1 MFAIFRKETT
11 GFFSSLT
18 GYVVIIV
25 FLLINSLF
33 MWVLPGEWNIL
44 DSGYAGLDTLFLLSP
59 WIFLFLVPA
68 VTMKMIAEEKRLGTM
83 ELLYS
88 KPVTERGIVYGK
100 YLAAVALVL
109 LALLPGVI
117 YYISVHLLGETPGNL
132 DRGGIVGALIGLF
145 FLAAVYASAG
155 LFASSL
161 TDNQVVAFIVAVLIS
176 LFLFMGFDAFAFLPG
191 LRKIDEFVIG
201 LGINEHYKSM
211 SRGVIDL
218 RDIAYFV
225 AVVILFNEAT
235 RIVLL
240 SRNHEKHNWFR
251 FGLTVAAVVIA
262 AFAVSFL
269 RLRADLTEDR
279 RYTLSEPTRKVLS
292 EIKNDIF
299 VQVYL
304 DGEMPIPFKRLKRSV
319 SEMLDEFRIF
329 SGRKVDY
336 DFINPSESNDPE
348 KRNAL
353 YQSLLG
359 KGLNPVNI
367 QDSDPEGGSSQKII
381 FPGMIVNYNGIE
393 VPVNFLKNNPTM
405 MTAEENL
412 LHSAEGLEYELI
424 QPIATLSSDTIY
436 KVAFIEGHD
445 EIPEMGV
452 ADIIFHMA
460 RFFTVDRGVI
470 GGTPGILDK
479 YSAIVIAGPKKEFDE
494 NDKFVLDQYI
504 MNGGKAL
511 WLVEEVNVDT
521 DSLVMGET
529 TAIYRPLNLEDQ
541 IFRYGVRVNAQI
553 VQDMECAQIRIILSS
568 GGVRQ
573 QPVSVPWLYFPLL
586 TPYPDHPITRNI
598 NRVKGEFS
606 NYIDTVG
613 LDGNIRKSI
622 LLSTSGLTRTLSPP
636 FFISLREAEM
646 VPEERYFNRSGLP
659 VAVLLEGVFP
669 SAFRNR
675 LTSNLAGDKEFRVR
689 DESVPTKMIVVADG
703 DIIRNEVRRTG
714 TVETPFPLGQDRY
727 TLEMFGNRDF
737 ILNCLNFLIDD
748 NGIMELRSRELKL
761 RLLDGEE
768 VKSRRL
774 FWQTVNI
781 AGPVLLVLVAG
792 FLFGWRRRIKYS
804 LSL

>member
-1 MFAIFRKETT
+1 M
-11 GFFSSLT
+11 
-18 GYVVIIV
+18 
-25 FLLINSLF
+25 
-33 MWVLPGEWNIL
+33 
-44 DSGYAGLDTLFLLSP
+44 
-59 WIFLFLVPA
+59 
-68 VTMKMIAEEKRLGTM
+68 
-83 ELLYS
+83 
-88 KPVTERGIVYGK
+88 
-100 YLAAVALVL
+100 
-109 LALLPGVI
+109 
-117 YYISVHLLGETPGNL
+117 
-132 DRGGIVGALIGLF
+132 F
-145 FLAAVYASAG
+145 FLAAVYASVG

-161 TDNQVVAFIVAVLIS
+161 TENQVVSFIVAVLIS
-176 LFLFMGFDAFAFLPG
+176 LFLFMGFDAFAYLPG
-191 LRKIDEFVIG
+191 MRNIDEMVIG

-218 RDIAYFV
+218 RDIAFFV

-235 RIVLL
+235 RMVLL
-240 SRNHEKHNWFR
+240 SRNHEKRNWFR
-251 FGLTVAAVVIA
+251 FGFTVFAVVIA
-262 AFAVSFL
+262 AVAVSFL

-292 EIKNDIF
+292 GIKNDIF

-304 DGEMPIPFKRLKRSV
+304 DGEMPIPFKRLKKSV

-336 DFINPSESNDPE
+336 DFINPSESNDQE
-348 KRNAL
+348 LRDAL
-353 YQSLLG
+353 YQSLLE

-405 MTAEENL
+405 TAEENL

-436 KVAFIEGHD
+436 RVAFIEGQD
-445 EIPEMGV
+445 EIPETGV

-460 RFFTVDRGVI
+460 RFFTVDRGAI

-479 YSAIVIAGPKKEFDE
+479 YSAIVIAGPQKEFNE

-504 MNGGKAL
+504 MNGGKVL
-511 WLVEEVNVDT
+511 WLLEEVNVYA
-521 DSLVMGET
+521 DSLVTGET
-529 TAIYRPLNLEDQ
+529 AAIYRPLNLEDQ
-541 IFRYGVRVNAQI
+541 LFRYGARVNAQI
-553 VQDMECAQIRIILSS
+553 VQDIECAQIRLILSS

-598 NRVKGEFS
+598 NRVKGEYS

-646 VPEERYFNRSGLP
+646 VPEERSFNMSGLP

-675 LTSNLAGDKEFRVR
+675 PTENLVKEPVIRIR
-689 DESVPTKMIVVADG
+689 EESVPTKMIVVADG

-714 TVETPFPLGQDRY
+714 NVETPLPLGQDRY

-737 ILNCLNFLIDD
+737 ILNSLNYLVDD

-761 RLLDGEE
+761 RLLDGNE
-768 VKSRRL
+768 VKNRRL
-774 FWQTVNI
+774 FWQTINI
-781 AGPVLLVLVAG
+781 AGPVLLVLLAG

-804 LSL
+804 L